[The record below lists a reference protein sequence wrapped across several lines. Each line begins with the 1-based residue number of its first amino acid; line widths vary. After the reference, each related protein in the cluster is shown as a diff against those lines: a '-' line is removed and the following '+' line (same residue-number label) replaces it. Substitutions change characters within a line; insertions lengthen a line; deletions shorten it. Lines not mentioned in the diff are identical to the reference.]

1 MSRCGPFM
9 VLAVR
14 RVPGRKTH
22 CFWAYV
28 IKLLNGFA
36 LFGRTH
42 HPPRKTAQWQSQS
55 EAVTVA
61 SCKKK
66 PEFERLVCCFGMTRM
81 AASASSAVSSS
92 TFSSLTRVE

>member
-66 PEFERLVCCFGMTRM
+66 TRIRAVGMLFWNDEDGSEREFGGFELDILVAHPR
-81 AASASSAVSSS
+81 
-92 TFSSLTRVE
+92 

>member
-55 EAVTVA
+55 EAVAVA
-61 SCKKK
+61 SSKKTRIRAVGMLLWNDEDGSER
-66 PEFERLVCCFGMTRM
+66 EFGGFELDILVAHPR
-81 AASASSAVSSS
+81 
-92 TFSSLTRVE
+92 